1 MKTALVTGASSG
13 IGFATC
19 ELLAAKGLKVYGA
32 ARRVDRME
40 PLRAKGTDT
49 LRLDVTSEESMVE
62 VVQTILA
69 DAGRID
75 VLVNNAGYGELGPM
89 ETVSMENA
97 REQLEVNL
105 FGAARLTQLVLPAMR
120 KQGSGRII
128 FVSSIAGK
136 IPLPFCSWYNVS
148 KFSIEAL
155 AEDLSMEVASQGI
168 RISIIEP
175 GAIGTAW
182 GTIAADN
189 LEKSSG
195 GTPYEKAASAV
206 AALTRKYYTSNALP
220 GPETVARTIVRA
232 ACSQHP
238 CLRYHTGALGVA
250 APLMRHILP
259 AKWWDRILMKG
270 AGIE

>member
-136 IPLPFCSWYNVS
+136 IRSPSRRPLHGSGQPRHQNFHHRTRCHR
-148 KFSIEAL
+148 
-155 AEDLSMEVASQGI
+155 DSMGHDCRRQPRKVLRGN
-168 RISIIEP
+168 
-175 GAIGTAW
+175 
-182 GTIAADN
+182 TI
-189 LEKSSG
+189 
-195 GTPYEKAASAV
+195 
-206 AALTRKYYTSNALP
+206 
-220 GPETVARTIVRA
+220 
-232 ACSQHP
+232 
-238 CLRYHTGALGVA
+238 
-250 APLMRHILP
+250 
-259 AKWWDRILMKG
+259 
-270 AGIE
+270 